1 MSYLEISKPN
11 LRNNLK
17 QLFAMKNLI
26 LILALAVSSL
36 VSAQFTGCK
45 SAFTVSPN
53 DYSLHSYSL
62 SVLLPNGRE
71 VMINDDM
78 SGSVFTIAGNP
89 GEGRIHTLVMSDFS
103 GNVQDT
109 YIIKSESVDGTCLSL
124 FTANNLVGKNSKLFI
139 HNEED
144 IVGY

>member
-36 VSAQFTGCK
+36 VSAQFTGCE
-45 SAFTVSPN
+45 ATFTVSPN

-78 SGSVFTIAGNP
+78 SGSVFTIGGAE
-89 GEGRIHTLVMSDFS
+89 GEGDIHTLVMSDFN

-139 HNEED
+139 HNGED